1 MYSTSTCTLYNIG
14 WNNLHLKNYTGSKI
28 RESVPKCY
36 PLVLDILESVTT
48 LSQKCY
54 PLVLDILES
63 VTTLSQKCYPLVL
76 DILESV
82 TTLSQK
88 CYPLVF
94 ILMVAVTTLTQ
105 KCYLLTLDIDSV
117 TIQWHSPNR
126 GVWHFHHYLKGS
138 LNKLGYS
145 RNFPKLFKEFSQV
158 IQGIFRGY

>member
-28 RESVPKCY
+28 RESVP
-36 PLVLDILESVTT
+36 
-48 LSQKCY
+48 KCY

-126 GVWHFHHYLKGS
+126 GVWRFHHYLKGS

-158 IQGIFRGY
+158 IQEIFRVYSRNFLRLRNFLKVI